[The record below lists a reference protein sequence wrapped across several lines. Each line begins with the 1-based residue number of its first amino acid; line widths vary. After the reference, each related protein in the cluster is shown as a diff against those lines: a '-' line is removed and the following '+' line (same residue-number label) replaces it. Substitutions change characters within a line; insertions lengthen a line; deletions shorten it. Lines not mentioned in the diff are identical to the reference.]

1 MAIVIYSCQ
10 TWMCMSVVKYTF
22 SKTLLNKGE
31 QFKISPSV
39 LVKIP
44 KKAEMIEKM
53 SETGEKID

>member
-1 MAIVIYSCQ
+1 
-10 TWMCMSVVKYTF
+10 MCMSVVKYTF